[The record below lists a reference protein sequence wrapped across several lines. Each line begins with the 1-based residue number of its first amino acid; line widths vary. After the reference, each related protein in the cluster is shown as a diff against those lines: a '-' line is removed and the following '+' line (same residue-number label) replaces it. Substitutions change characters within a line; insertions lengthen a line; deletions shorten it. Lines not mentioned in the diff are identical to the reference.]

1 MLRRVVSVG
10 SCLLL
15 LFFVTF
21 AYASEKKL
29 ELKVGGKV
37 ALGKLVIPDDSS
49 LADGVLLITHGTLA
63 HKDMEL
69 VVALQ
74 NGLAERGVATL
85 AHSLTLAQDRRTG
98 MYDCKV
104 PHAHAHEDAI
114 TEIGA
119 WVKWLK
125 DNGATSVSLLGHS
138 RGGNQVAWYAAE
150 QGGVEKVVL
159 LAPALGLSGKFAAK
173 ILKRRNGADIQPHFK
188 QAVALVKDGK
198 GETMLDVPGFIY
210 CKGGKASARA
220 IVSYYG
226 EDERRN
232 AVANLSRISSPALV
246 IAGSKDTAVPDVP
259 GKIKP
264 IADGKKLRFEMIE
277 DADHMFL
284 DFFADDAAELVAGFL
299 KE

>member
-85 AHSLTLAQDRRTG
+85 AHSLTLAQDRRKG
-98 MYDCKV
+98 MYDCQV

-114 TEIGA
+114 EEIGA